1 MCSNIT
7 SHFNPKSKHDPASL
21 LKAIY
26 YGINVYQNYTGTQK
40 CFDLNEES
48 GQVDMDAWE
57 YQVKFKYF

>member
-1 MCSNIT
+1 M
-7 SHFNPKSKHDPASL
+7 NPKSKHDPVSL

-26 YGINVYQNYTGTQK
+26 FGINVYQNYTGNQK

-57 YQVKFKYF
+57 YQVKINIFLGFLLI